1 MDKPTRSTHGV
12 CRNVDKDLRARVSMM
27 LHKGLS
33 PWAIRH
39 EISADQK
46 CTDIEKHAILR
57 KLHME
62 VNHEEI

>member
-1 MDKPTRSTHGV
+1 MNAKKQEEVLTSSNGIMEKV
-12 CRNVDKDLRARVSMM
+12 YNM
-27 LHKGLS
+27 LCNGCTPMS
-33 PWAIRH
+33 IRH
-39 EISADQK
+39 EILAYQK